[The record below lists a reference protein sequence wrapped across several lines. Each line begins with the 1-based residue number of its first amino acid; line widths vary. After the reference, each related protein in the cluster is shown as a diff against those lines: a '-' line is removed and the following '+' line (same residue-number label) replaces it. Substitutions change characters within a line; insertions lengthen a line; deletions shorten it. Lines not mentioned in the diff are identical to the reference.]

1 MFPHFQIFKSP
12 NFLIDMTELSII
24 IPIYNEQDNIPPLYD
39 RLKKV
44 ISAITPSHEFIFIN
58 DGSRDRSIELI
69 RDLAAKDPAVK
80 YINFSR
86 NFGHQVAVTAGL
98 DNTKGEAVVIIDAD
112 LQDPPELIAEM
123 VAKMKEGFQVVYAKR
138 RSRSG
143 ESFLKKYT
151 AKKFYRILSSITS
164 ISIPVDTGDFRIM
177 DKRVVEVLRH
187 MPEQQKFLRG
197 QISWIG
203 FNQTYVEYDRSERNA
218 GDTGYTYKKMI
229 RFALD
234 GITSFSNLPLKFATA
249 MGFFVSIMTFF
260 VSLYA
265 LYSRFISKSYVPGW
279 TSLMLAVMFIGGVQ
293 LICIG
298 IIGEYISRLSAN
310 VRNRPLYIM
319 SDTNIE
325 QK

>member
-1 MFPHFQIFKSP
+1 MIQ
-12 NFLIDMTELSII
+12 LSII
-24 IPIYNEQDNIPPLYD
+24 IPIYNEEANIPPLYE

-44 ISAITPSHEFIFIN
+44 VSAISPAHEFIFVN
-58 DGSRDRSIELI
+58 DGSRDRSIELL
-69 RDLAAKDPAVK
+69 RDLAAKDSTVK

-86 NFGHQVAVTAGL
+86 NFGHQIAVTAGL
-98 DNTKGEAVVIIDAD
+98 DHTKGEAVVIIDAD

-123 VAKMKEGFQVVYAKR
+123 VAKMKDGYEVVYAKR
-138 RSRSG
+138 RSRVG

-151 AKKFYRILSSITS
+151 AKKFYRILASITS

-177 DKRVVEVLRH
+177 DKRIVEVLRN

-197 QISWIG
+197 QISWVG
-203 FNQTYVEYDRSERNA
+203 FKQTFVEYDRNERNA

-234 GITSFSNLPLKFATA
+234 GITSFSNLPLKVATA
-249 MGFFVSIMTFF
+249 MGFVVSFITFF
-260 VSLYA
+260 VILYA
-265 LYSRFISKSYVPGW
+265 LYSRFISKDYVPGW
-279 TSLMLAVMFIGGVQ
+279 TSLMLAILFIGGVQ

-310 VRNRPLYIM
+310 VRNRPMYIM
-319 SDTNIE
+319 SDTNIID
-325 QK
+325 K